1 MLQFILRRLT
11 WLIFVLLG
19 LCVITFILSRVVP
32 GDPAELYLGPRPK
45 PEQVELVRTQL
56 GFDKPLYI
64 QFLYYLRDLSQGDL
78 GESLRTHRPV
88 MVGIMNHLPATLEL
102 MLTAIVMALLAG
114 IPIGVISAKK
124 ENTVIDHFNRFFSVA
139 GTSLPSFWLA
149 MIFQIIF
156 FRWLGIF
163 PIGGRLDTIVGLLNP
178 VEKITGFL
186 IADALIT
193 GNWPALKDAVW
204 HLILPSMTLAA
215 YPTGLIARMTRS
227 TMLEVLREDYIT
239 TARSLGISENEILFV
254 QGLRNALAP
263 TLTTAGLCFAYLL
276 IGTFYIELIFFW
288 PGIGKYITNA
298 ILLNDYPVIMGVAL
312 LMAFFYVVVNLIVDI
327 LIAIVDPR
335 IRLES

>member
-1 MLQFILRRLT
+1 MLRFILRRLT

-19 LCVITFILSRVVP
+19 LCAITFILSRVVP
-32 GDPAELYLGPRPK
+32 GDPAALYLGPRPK

-64 QFLYYLRDLSQGDL
+64 QFLYYLRDLSQGNL

-88 MVGIMNHLPATLEL
+88 MDGILGHLPATLEI

-124 ENTVIDHFNRFFSVA
+124 ENRVIDHFIRFFSIA
-139 GTSLPSFWLA
+139 GTSLPAFWLA
-149 MIFQIIF
+149 MLFQIFF

-193 GNWPALKDAVW
+193 GNWPAFKDAVW
-204 HLILPSMTLAA
+204 HLILPAMTLAA

-239 TARSLGISENEILFV
+239 TARSIGISENEILFV

-276 IGTFYIELIFFW
+276 FGAFFIELIFFW
-288 PGIGKYITNA
+288 PGIGKYITTA
-298 ILLNDYPVIMGVAL
+298 IQLNDYPVIMGVSL
-312 LMAFFYVVVNLIVDI
+312 LMALFYVVVNLIVDI

>member
-1 MLQFILRRLT
+1 MLRFILRRLT

-19 LCVITFILSRVVP
+19 LCAITFILSRVVP
-32 GDPAELYLGPRPK
+32 GDPAALYLGPRPK

-56 GFDKPLYI
+56 GFDKPLPI
-64 QFLYYLRDLSQGDL
+64 QFFYYLRDLSQGNL

-88 MVGIMNHLPATLEL
+88 MVGIMEHLPATLEL
-102 MLTAIVMALLAG
+102 MFTAIVMALLAG

-124 ENTVIDHFNRFFSVA
+124 ENTIIDHFNRFFSVA

-178 VEKITGFL
+178 VEKITGFY

-193 GNWPALKDAVW
+193 GNWLALKDAVW

-239 TARSLGISENEILFV
+239 TARSIGISENEILFV

-298 ILLNDYPVIMGVAL
+298 ILLNDYPVIMGVSL
-312 LMAFFYVVVNLIVDI
+312 LMALFYVVVNLIVDI